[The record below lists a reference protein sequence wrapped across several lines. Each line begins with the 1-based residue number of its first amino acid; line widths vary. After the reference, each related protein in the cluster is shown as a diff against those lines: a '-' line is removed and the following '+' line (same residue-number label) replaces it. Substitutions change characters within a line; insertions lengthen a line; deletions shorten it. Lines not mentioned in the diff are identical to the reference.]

1 MRVNEK
7 IRSREVRLVDA
18 EGRQLGVVGISEA
31 LKKAEESG
39 LDLVEVAPQA
49 APPVCRIMDFG
60 KYKYQ
65 ISKKQSQKK
74 MLGVKEVKIRMRID
88 SHDLELKVRN
98 IRRFLDDGNK
108 AKITMY
114 FRGREIVRP
123 ELGMNVFKK
132 LTEMLPGKFQI
143 EQAAR
148 LEGNHITMVLGPK

>member
-1 MRVNEK
+1 M
-7 IRSREVRLVDA
+7 DA
-18 EGRQLGVVGISEA
+18 EGRQLGVVGITEA

-65 ISKKQSQKK
+65 ISKKSTQKK
-74 MLGVKEVKIRMRID
+74 TLGVKEVKIRMRID
-88 SHDLELKVRN
+88 THDLELKTRN
-98 IRRFLDDGNK
+98 IRRFLDEGNK

-123 ELGMNVFKK
+123 ELGMNVFRK
-132 LTEMLPGKFQI
+132 LTEMLSGKFQV

-148 LEGNHITMVLGPK
+148 LEGNHITMILGPK

>member
-1 MRVNEK
+1 M
-7 IRSREVRLVDA
+7 RLVDA

>member
-1 MRVNEK
+1 M
-7 IRSREVRLVDA
+7 RLVDA

-74 MLGVKEVKIRMRID
+74 MLGVKELKIRMRID

>member
-1 MRVNEK
+1 M
-7 IRSREVRLVDA
+7 RLVDA
-18 EGRQLGVVGISEA
+18 EGRQLGVVGIQEA

-65 ISKKQSQKK
+65 MSKKQSQKK
-74 MLGVKEVKIRMRID
+74 SLGVKEVKIRMRID
-88 SHDLELKVRN
+88 AHDLELKVRN
-98 IRRFLDDGNK
+98 IRRFLDEGNK

-123 ELGMNVFKK
+123 ELGMGVFAK
-132 LTEMLPGKFQI
+132 LTEMLTGKFQV
-143 EQAAR
+143 EQPAR

>member
-18 EGRQLGVVGISEA
+18 EGRQLGVTGISEA
-31 LKKAEESG
+31 LRKAEESG

-49 APPVCRIMDFG
+49 VPPVCRIMDFG

-65 ISKKQSQKK
+65 ISKKSTQKK
-74 MLGVKEVKIRMRID
+74 TLGVKEVKIRMRID
-88 SHDLELKVRN
+88 AHDLELKARN
-98 IRRFLDDGNK
+98 IRRFLDEGNK

-132 LTEMLPGKFQI
+132 LTEMLPGKFQV

-148 LEGNHITMVLGPK
+148 LEGNHITMILGPK

>member
-1 MRVNEK
+1 M
-7 IRSREVRLVDA
+7 RLVDA
-18 EGRQLGVVGISEA
+18 EGRQLGVVGITEA

-65 ISKKQSQKK
+65 ISKKSTQKK
-74 MLGVKEVKIRMRID
+74 TLGVKEVKIRMRID
-88 SHDLELKVRN
+88 THDLELKTRN
-98 IRRFLDDGNK
+98 IRRFLDEGNK

-123 ELGMNVFKK
+123 ELGMNVFRK
-132 LTEMLPGKFQI
+132 LTEMLSGKFQV

-148 LEGNHITMVLGPK
+148 LEGNHITMILGPK

>member
-1 MRVNEK
+1 M
-7 IRSREVRLVDA
+7 RLVDA
-18 EGRQLGVVGISEA
+18 EGRQLGVTGISEA
-31 LKKAEESG
+31 LRKAEESG

-49 APPVCRIMDFG
+49 VPPVCRIMDFG

-65 ISKKQSQKK
+65 ISKKSTQKK
-74 MLGVKEVKIRMRID
+74 TLGVKEVKIRMRID
-88 SHDLELKVRN
+88 AHDLELKARN
-98 IRRFLDDGNK
+98 IRRFLDEGNK

-132 LTEMLPGKFQI
+132 LTEMLPGKFQV

-148 LEGNHITMVLGPK
+148 LEGNHITMILGPK

>member
-1 MRVNEK
+1 MRL
-7 IRSREVRLVDA
+7 IDA
-18 EGRQLGVVGISEA
+18 EGRQLGVVPIAEA

-65 ISKKQSQKK
+65 VSKKTSQKK
-74 MLGVKEVKIRMRID
+74 TTDVKEVKIRVRID
-88 SHDLELKVRN
+88 THDLELKVRN
-98 IRRFLDDGNK
+98 IRRFLDEGNK

-123 ELGMNVFKK
+123 ELGMGVFTK
-132 LTEMLPGKFQI
+132 LTEMLPGKFQV
-143 EQAAR
+143 EQPAK
-148 LEGNHITMVLGPK
+148 LEGNHITMVLGPKA